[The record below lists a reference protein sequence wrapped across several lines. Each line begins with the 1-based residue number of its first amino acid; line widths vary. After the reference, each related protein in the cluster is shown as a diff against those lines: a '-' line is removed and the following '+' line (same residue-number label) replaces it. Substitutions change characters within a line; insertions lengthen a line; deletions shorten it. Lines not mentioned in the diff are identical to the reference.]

1 MSAEVIK
8 YTIECARLLS
18 EIESIKEQIK
28 GLSATAKK
36 AGVNVKAM
44 RKAAKELITDS
55 DKLAM
60 KYEDEAQLDMFRAAC
75 GILKRKGLEPAMLD
89 AAE

>member
-8 YTIECARLLS
+8 YTIECARLLY

-28 GLSATAKK
+28 GLEAAAKK

-44 RKAAKELITDS
+44 RETAKELNTDS
-55 DKLAM
+55 DKLAR

>member
-28 GLSATAKK
+28 GLSAAAKK